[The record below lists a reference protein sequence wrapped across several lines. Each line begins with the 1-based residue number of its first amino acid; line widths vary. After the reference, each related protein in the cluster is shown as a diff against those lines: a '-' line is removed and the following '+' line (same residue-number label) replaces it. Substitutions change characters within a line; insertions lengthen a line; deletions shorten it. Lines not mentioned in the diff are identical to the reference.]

1 MAPSTTEQATPWY
14 VAFLRGINVGGRRVT
29 STQLCAPFETLGF
42 GEVGTFLASGNVA
55 FATDET
61 DDLEA
66 RIEVALQSAL
76 GFDVDVFIR
85 TAGELARVVAFEPFP
100 PDVLDA
106 SDGKVQVTFLRDEP
120 DRSAIE
126 TALAHASGQDRL
138 VVAGREWYWLGFH
151 HRLDGS
157 LLKLGPRAFGGS
169 EAAGAV
175 GASLLSASHI
185 PMRGPASCAPR
196 SGEEPTWHSARG
208 PTPGF
213 SPNSSGGSSANS
225 PPLQFIWGP

>member
-42 GEVGTFLASGNVA
+42 GEVGTFLASGNVT

-138 VVAGREWYWLGFH
+138 VVAGREWYWL
-151 HRLDGS
+151 
-157 LLKLGPRAFGGS
+157 P
-169 EAAGAV
+169 AAGISTSALDVQAV
-175 GASLLSASHI
+175 ERALG
-185 PMRGPASCAPR
+185 RGTTR
-196 SGEEPTWHSARG
+196 TINTVARLHARL
-208 PTPGF
+208 TPG
-213 SPNSSGGSSANS
+213 PNG
-225 PPLQFIWGP
+225 